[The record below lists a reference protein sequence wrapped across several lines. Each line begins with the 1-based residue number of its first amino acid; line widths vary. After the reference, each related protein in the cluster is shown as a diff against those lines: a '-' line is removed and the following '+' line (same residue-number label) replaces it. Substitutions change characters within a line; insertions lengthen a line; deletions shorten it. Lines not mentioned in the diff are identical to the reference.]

1 MIKKYQF
8 PTCDTC
14 KSRFDSVFC
23 MLSEEE
29 LGDLSIS
36 KHCNFY
42 HKGQTLFNEGNIP
55 MGLYCI
61 NNGKVKLSQAGFEG
75 KEQIL
80 RLAKDSDIL
89 GYRAM
94 ISGEAYSATATV
106 IEDSKICLI
115 PKSVFYDLLQK
126 NSKITSGI
134 MKLLADELREA
145 ENKITNIAQ
154 KPVLE
159 RLAETLLMLQ
169 EYYGMEED
177 DHSLNI
183 TITREEIANIVGTAT
198 ETVIRLMSDLRKEG
212 MIKLDGKKIKII
224 KSDALLK
231 LANLYD

>member
-1 MIKKYQF
+1 MIKKFQ
-8 PTCDTC
+8 PPSCETC

-23 MLSEEE
+23 MLDEEE
-29 LGDLSIS
+29 LGTLSNS

-42 HKGQTLFNEGNIP
+42 LRGQTIFNEGNQP
-55 MGLYCI
+55 MGLFCI
-61 NNGKVKLSQAGFEG
+61 NTGKVKLSQAGFEG
-75 KEQIL
+75 KEQII

-89 GYRAM
+89 GYRAL

-115 PKSVFYDLLQK
+115 PKDVFYELVQH
-126 NSKITSGI
+126 NSKLTSGI
-134 MKLLADELREA
+134 MKLLADELKDA
-145 ENKITNIAQ
+145 EDKITNIAQ

-159 RLAETLLMLQ
+159 RLAETLLMLK
-169 EYYGMEED
+169 EYYGIED
-177 DHSLNI
+177 NDNSLNI

-212 MIKLDGKKIKII
+212 MIKLDGKKIKIV

>member
-1 MIKKYQF
+1 MIKKFQ
-8 PTCDTC
+8 PPSCETC

-23 MLSEEE
+23 MLDEEE
-29 LGDLSIS
+29 LGSLSYS
-36 KHCNFY
+36 KHCNY
-42 HKGQTLFNEGNIP
+42 YLRGQTIFNEGNQP
-55 MGLYCI
+55 MGLFCI
-61 NNGKVKLSQAGFEG
+61 SSGKVKLSQAGFEG
-75 KEQIL
+75 KEQII

-89 GYRAM
+89 GYRAL

-115 PKSVFYDLLQK
+115 PKEVFYELLQH
-126 NSKITSGI
+126 NSKLTSGI
-134 MKLLADELREA
+134 MKLLADELKDA
-145 ENKITNIAQ
+145 EDKITNIAQ

-159 RLAETLLMLQ
+159 RLAETLLMLK
-169 EYYGMEED
+169 EYYGVED
-177 DHSLNI
+177 NDNSLNI

-212 MIKLDGKKIKII
+212 MIKLDGKKIKIV